1 MQIVIDRG
9 VVTPPPVRTRPDW
22 LGRVALLVLG
32 VVTVLSVVRAF
43 GPLTYPG
50 DIWRQSDTASMARNY
65 AEHGLNLF
73 LPQINWGGA
82 GPGYVESE
90 LPIMP
95 WLTGVLYTLFGEHEV
110 FGRLVSLA
118 FMLLATWAFWGLAKR
133 ILPPTA
139 ARWALIAWA
148 VSPAFMRWG
157 TAFMPE
163 ATVLAFT
170 LLALLAFCRWLQED
184 RARWLVATTAAISLA
199 GLAKPTSL
207 HVGLVMALW
216 LLVGARQRLRR
227 PTLYL
232 SGLASLVLPVLW
244 MRYAAGLHETY
255 GNTFGVLSGGD
266 SKFATWAM
274 LTSPELYLGNLRT
287 ETLFVYGVVGLPF
300 ALLGAAWLW
309 RHRRGAVAAPFLLA
323 GTIGL
328 AFYYLLLGR
337 YTGSDLGI
345 QYHVYSLPYAA
356 IAVGIGVVGA
366 QRLLRRRVLGG
377 AARSSRALFGLL
389 GVLTVLALGA
399 QSVNVL
405 RQSFDPGAGVLG
417 TCATQLAAVSAP
429 EDLVVVGTDSTTTMD
444 GVANNFQEPVVLY
457 RADRYGWV
465 LAADQY
471 TPRNLETDRAQGARW
486 FVNPVPSQIGP
497 LSGWLADNAQQ
508 VGSAATT
515 GCDVWRLLP
524 S

>member
-1 MQIVIDRG
+1 MQHVIARG

-32 VVTVLSVVRAF
+32 VMTVLSVVRAF

-73 LPQINWGGA
+73 LPQINWGGS

-95 WLTGVLYTLFGEHEV
+95 WLTGVLYTLFGEHE
-110 FGRLVSLA
+110 FLGRLVSLA
-118 FMLLATWAFWGLAKR
+118 FMLLATWAFWNLAKR
-133 ILPPTA
+133 LLPPTA

-170 LLALLAFCRWLQED
+170 MLTLLFFCRWLQED
-184 RARWLVATTAAISLA
+184 RGRWLVATAAAISLA

-207 HVGLVMALW
+207 HVGLVLGLW
-216 LLVGARQRLRR
+216 VLFGARRRLRR
-227 PTLYL
+227 PSLYL
-232 SGLASLVLPVLW
+232 ALLASLVLPVLW

-266 SKFATWAM
+266 SKFATWDM
-274 LTSPELYLGNLRT
+274 LTSPDLYLGNLRT
-287 ETLFVYGVVGLPF
+287 EALFLYGVVGLPF
-300 ALLGAAWLW
+300 ALLGAIWLW
-309 RHRRGAVAAPFLLA
+309 RHRRGALAAPFLLA
-323 GTIGL
+323 GALAL
-328 AFYYLLLGR
+328 AFYYVLLGR
-337 YTGSDLGI
+337 YTASDLGI

-356 IAVGIGVVGA
+356 TAVGIGVVAA
-366 QRLLRRRVLGG
+366 QRLLRRRVRVGG
-377 AARSSRALFGLL
+377 ALLGLL

-405 RQSFDPGAGVLG
+405 RQSFDPDAGVLG
-417 TCATQLAAVSAP
+417 TCAAQLAAVSAP
-429 EDLVVVGTDSTTTMD
+429 EDLVVVGTDSRTTMD

-471 TPRNLETDRAQGARW
+471 TPAALETDRAQGARW
-486 FVNPVPSQIGP
+486 FVNPVPGQIAP
-497 LSGWLADNAQQ
+497 LTEWLDGNAEQ
-508 VGSAATT
+508 VRSAAVD
-515 GCDVWRLLP
+515 GCDVWRLPP

>member
-1 MQIVIDRG
+1 MQLDIDR
-9 VVTPPPVRTRPDW
+9 PPTAVAPERPRPDL
-22 LGRVALLVLG
+22 LGRVAVLVLG

-73 LPQINWGGA
+73 MPQINWGGN

-95 WLTGVLYTLFGEHEV
+95 WLTGILYTLFGDHE
-110 FGRLVSLA
+110 FLGRLVSLA
-118 FMLLATWAFWGLAKR
+118 FMLLATAAFWGLAKR

-184 RARWLVATTAAISLA
+184 RPVWLVAAAGAVSLA

-216 LLVGARQRLRR
+216 LLLAARDRLRR
-227 PTLYL
+227 PSVYL
-232 SGLASLVLPVLW
+232 AGLAALVLPALW
-244 MRYAAGLHETY
+244 LRHASGLYETY
-255 GNTFGVLSGGD
+255 GNTFGVISGGD
-266 SKFATWAM
+266 DKFGNLAM
-274 LTSPELYLGNLRT
+274 WLGADFYLGNLRS
-287 ETLFVYGVVGLPF
+287 EVLFIYGVVGVPF
-300 ALLGAAWLW
+300 ALLGAVWLW
-309 RHRRGAVAAPFLLA
+309 RHRRGAPAAPFLLA
-323 GTIGL
+323 GAVAL
-328 AFYYLLLGR
+328 VVYYFAVGR
-337 YTGSDLGI
+337 YSGSDLGI

-356 IAVGIGVVGA
+356 VATGIGVVAA
-366 QRLLRRRVLGG
+366 QRLLRDRLGPRLV
-377 AARSSRALFGLL
+377 AAL
-389 GVLTVLALGA
+389 GVLAVLALGA
-399 QSVNVL
+399 QSVNVF
-405 RQSFDPGAGVLG
+405 RQSFDPDAGALG
-417 TCATQLAAVSAP
+417 TCATQLAAVSRP
-429 EDLVVVGTDSTTTMD
+429 GDLVVVGTDSTTTMD
-444 GVANNFQEPVVLY
+444 GVANNYQEPVILY

-471 TPRNLETDRAQGARW
+471 EPARLAGMQAQGARW
-486 FVNPVPSQIGP
+486 FVNPVPGRLTGP
-497 LSGWLADNAQQ
+497 LASWLRDNAEQ
-508 VGSAATT
+508 VRTSAFD
-515 GCDVWRLLP
+515 GCDVWALRGA

>member
-1 MQIVIDRG
+1 MHSVIDRG
-9 VVTPPPVRTRPDW
+9 TVTPPPVRIRPDR
-22 LGRVALLVLG
+22 LGRAALVVLG
-32 VVTVLSVVRAF
+32 VMTALSVVRAF

-50 DIWRQSDTASMARNY
+50 DIWRQSDTASIARNY

-73 LPQINWGGA
+73 LPQINWGGS
-82 GPGYVESE
+82 GPGYVEME

-95 WLTGVLYTLFGEHEV
+95 WITGALYTVFGEHE
-110 FGRLVSLA
+110 FLGRLVSLA

-148 VSPAFMRWG
+148 VSPAFLRWG

-170 LLALLAFCRWLQED
+170 MLALLFFCRWLQED
-184 RARWLVATTAAISLA
+184 RGRWLAATAVAISLA
-199 GLAKPTSL
+199 GLAKPTAL

-216 LLVGARQRLRR
+216 LVFAARDRLRR

-232 SGLASLVLPVLW
+232 AGLAALVAPVLW
-244 MRYAAGLHETY
+244 LRHAAWIHETY

-266 SKFATWAM
+266 SKFSTWQM
-274 LTSPELYLGNLRT
+274 LLGPDMYLGNLRS
-287 ETLFVYGVVGLPF
+287 EVLFVYGVFGVPL
-300 ALLGAAWLW
+300 ALLGVAWLW
-309 RHRRGAVAAPFLLA
+309 KHRRGALAAPFLLA
-323 GTIGL
+323 GALGL
-328 AFYYLLLGR
+328 GVYYLMLGR
-337 YTGSDLGI
+337 YSGSDMGI

-366 QRLLRRRVLGG
+366 RRLLPKRLGTRTI
-377 AARSSRALFGLL
+377 AAL
-389 GVLTVLALGA
+389 GVVTVLALSL
-399 QSVNVL
+399 QSLNVF
-405 RQSFDPGAGVLG
+405 RQSLNPDAGVLG

-471 TPRNLETDRAQGARW
+471 TGHALAADVSQGARW
-486 FVNPVPSQIGP
+486 FVNPVPSQIAP
-497 LSGWLADNAQQ
+497 LEPWLQAHATQ
-508 VGSAATT
+508 VTTAAAN
-515 GCDVWRLLP
+515 GCDIWRLDG
-524 S
+524 